1 MEILLGKVI
10 SEIYERHYA
19 HFHAELFR
27 MLREGVIKITI
38 FSANLPEGHVEDVL
52 ILANYQMER
61 LDPTGIGDTNYGK
74 RESFMREWLDRA
86 YIRTFN
92 TVIDTMKDEVTD
104 VWPSVSSNHQVTS
117 AVVDSIE
124 KH

>member
-1 MEILLGKVI
+1 
-10 SEIYERHYA
+10 
-19 HFHAELFR
+19 
-27 MLREGVIKITI
+27 
-38 FSANLPEGHVEDVL
+38 
-52 ILANYQMER
+52 MER